1 MKTFSLYLYSNKN
14 LVGSLLALLGLAA
27 WGLGFIGTFALPIV
41 VGLYAFGV
49 LVTPRTRYELQLEQG
64 QTDEQIRAQLKVL
77 LQKTKKRL
85 PEELQ
90 RKAQSI
96 SDKIVELLPL
106 LHTFEHGGNREA
118 FNVTQTALDY
128 LPSTLENYLNLPT
141 AYARLHVGADGK
153 TPQQMLG
160 NQLELLEGS
169 LGETERLLLEGDV
182 QKMQV
187 NGRFLEDKFG
197 TPEKFL

>member
-1 MKTFSLYLYSNKN
+1 MRTFSLYLYSNKN
-14 LVGSLLALLGLAA
+14 LVGSALALLGLVA
-27 WGLGFIGTFALPIV
+27 WGLGFIVSFSLPIV
-41 VGLYAFGV
+41 VGLYAFGA
-49 LVTPRTRYELQLEQG
+49 LVTPRTRYELALERG
-64 QTDEQIRAQLKVL
+64 QTDEQIGAQLRAL

-85 PEELQ
+85 PEDLQ
-90 RKAQSI
+90 SKAQNI
-96 SDKIVELLPL
+96 SSKILELLPL
-106 LHTFEHGGNREA
+106 LHTFENGGNREA
-118 FNVTQTALDY
+118 FNVKQTALDY

-160 NQLELLEGS
+160 NQLELLEKS
-169 LGETERLLLEGDV
+169 LGETERLLLEGDL

>member
-1 MKTFSLYLYSNKN
+1 VRTFTLFLYSNKN
-14 LVGSLLALLGLAA
+14 IVGSLLALLGIAA
-27 WGLGFIGTFALPIV
+27 WGLSFIGQFALPIV
-41 VGLYAFGV
+41 LGLYVIGV
-49 LVTPRTRYELQLEQG
+49 LITPRTRYELALERG
-64 QTDEQIRAQLKVL
+64 QTDEQIGAQLRAL

-85 PEELQ
+85 PEDLQ
-90 RKAQSI
+90 SKAQNI
-96 SDKIVELLPL
+96 SDKILELLPL
-106 LHTFEHGGNREA
+106 LHSFENGGNREA
-118 FNVTQTALDY
+118 FNVKQTALDY
-128 LPSTLENYLNLPT
+128 LPSTLENYLNLPS

-160 NQLELLEGS
+160 NQLELLEKS

>member
-1 MKTFSLYLYSNKN
+1 MKTFTLFLYSNKN
-14 LVGSLLALLGLAA
+14 IVGSLLALLGLAA

-41 VGLYAFGV
+41 VGLYAIGV
-49 LVTPRTRYELQLEQG
+49 LITPRTRYELALERG
-64 QTDEQIRAQLKVL
+64 QTDEQIGGQLRVL

-85 PEELQ
+85 PEDLQ
-90 RKAQSI
+90 NKAQSI
-96 SDKIVELLPL
+96 SDKILELLPL
-106 LHTFEHGGNREA
+106 LHTFENGGNREA
-118 FNVTQTALDY
+118 FNVKQTALDY
-128 LPSTLENYLNLPT
+128 LPNTLENYLNLPT

-160 NQLELLEGS
+160 NQLELLEKS
-169 LGETERLLLEGDV
+169 LSETERLLLEGDL
-182 QKMQV
+182 QKMQT

>member
-1 MKTFSLYLYSNKN
+1 MRTFTLFLYSNKN
-14 LVGSLLALLGLAA
+14 IVGSLLALLGLAA
-27 WGLGFIGTFALPIV
+27 WGLGFIGAFALPIV
-41 VGLYAFGV
+41 VGLYALGV
-49 LVTPRTRYELQLEQG
+49 LVTPRTRYELALEQG
-64 QTDEQIRAQLKVL
+64 QTDEQIRAQLRAL

-85 PEELQ
+85 PEDLQ
-90 RKAQSI
+90 SKAQNI
-96 SDKIVELLPL
+96 SSKILELLPL
-106 LHTFEHGGNREA
+106 LHTFENGGNREA
-118 FNVTQTALDY
+118 FNVKQTALDY

-160 NQLELLEGS
+160 NQLELLEKS
-169 LGETERLLLEGDV
+169 LGETERLLLEGDL

>member
-14 LVGSLLALLGLAA
+14 LVASLLALLGLAA

-106 LHTFEHGGNREA
+106 LHSFEHGGNREA
-118 FNVTQTALDY
+118 FNVKQTALDY

-160 NQLELLEGS
+160 DQLELLEGS